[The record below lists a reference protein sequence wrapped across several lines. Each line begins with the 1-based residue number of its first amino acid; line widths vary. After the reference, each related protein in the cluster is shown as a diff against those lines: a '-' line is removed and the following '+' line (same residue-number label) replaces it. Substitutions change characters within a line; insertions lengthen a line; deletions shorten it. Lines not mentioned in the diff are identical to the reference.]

1 MGYPGL
7 DRNLDNVQALG
18 KKRVLITP
26 RFQLNG
32 VSAPTL
38 LSDTFGGKLIRA
50 VQGGFLLTCDT
61 AVPDILNVGAELE
74 FQNPGVNPAIYN
86 TGTTYTLIDTTAL
99 TATATTNPMSAG
111 YWQAGF
117 VRQYKYP
124 RGFSIRYVRLSVV
137 VGTAA
142 FTSGSFNAWLNV
154 DNFQDNILTAK
165 AGYTVQ

>member
-1 MGYPGL
+1 MAIMDSDIILAVNYAPTATGTTYPAYTYDFGSQQDWGMGADLGL
-7 DRNLDNVQALG
+7 
-18 KKRVLITP
+18 LITTATS
-26 RFQLNG
+26 FSTG
-32 VSAPTL
+32 SSPTL
-38 LSDTFGGKLIRA
+38 QVIL
-50 VQGGFLLTCDT
+50 QGNGTDSSF
-61 AVPDILNVGAELE
+61 A
-74 FQNPGVNPAIYN
+74 

-142 FTSGSFNAWLNV
+142 FTSGAFNAWLNV